1 MKALKP
7 AVTLAGAIAASIL
20 GGTAIANHQDWENW
34 PPRQSVSPRHVVVPP
49 QPAIVGY
56 VATPPAYYYERAP
69 RYYYYESAPTYYY
82 NERAPVVSYYYSY
95 DDSAFPRSNSRD

>member
-7 AVTLAGAIAASIL
+7 VMTLAGAIAAVALS
-20 GGTAIANHQDWENW
+20 GTTAASHQDWENW
-34 PPRQSVSPRHVVVPP
+34 PPRESVSPRHVIVPP

-56 VATPPAYYYERAP
+56 VATPPAYYYEPAP
-69 RYYYYESAPTYYY
+69 RSYYYEPAQAYYY
-82 NERAPVVSYYYSY
+82 ERAPAVSYYYNY